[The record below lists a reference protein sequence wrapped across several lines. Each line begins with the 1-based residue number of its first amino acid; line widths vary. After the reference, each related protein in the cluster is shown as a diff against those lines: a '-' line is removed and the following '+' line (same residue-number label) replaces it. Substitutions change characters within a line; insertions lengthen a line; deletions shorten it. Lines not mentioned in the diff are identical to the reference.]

1 MPCDFMFPG
10 DTDPL
15 GWGTGGSPQPTWTEQ
30 TSNNTPNDRRFVQSA
45 GPFVLKPGA
54 VNNITVGVVYAR
66 SSGGDPFESVEVLKR
81 ADDKAQALF
90 ENCFKVLD
98 GPHAP
103 DLEIQELEN
112 ELILTLS
119 NPVNSNN
126 YKEQYQEFDPFIISS
141 DPNADKFYRFQ
152 GYQIY
157 QLASKDVSL
166 SDIRNVTK
174 ARLVAQCD
182 IKDNVADIINFEF
195 SEDLGFSVP
204 VKVVEASNEGIKHSF
219 QINTDLFAQGSKKLV
234 NFKRYLLHGYF
245 LCAQQF
251 QRL

>member
-1 MPCDFMFPG
+1 M
-10 DTDPL
+10 
-15 GWGTGGSPQPTWTEQ
+15 
-30 TSNNTPNDRRFVQSA
+30 QSA
-45 GPFVLKPGA
+45 GPFILKPGA

-126 YKEQYQEFDPFIISS
+126 YKEQYQELILLLFP
-141 DPNADKFYRFQ
+141 R
-152 GYQIY
+152 
-157 QLASKDVSL
+157 SK
-166 SDIRNVTK
+166 R
-174 ARLVAQCD
+174 R
-182 IKDNVADIINFEF
+182 
-195 SEDLGFSVP
+195 
-204 VKVVEASNEGIKHSF
+204 
-219 QINTDLFAQGSKKLV
+219 
-234 NFKRYLLHGYF
+234 
-245 LCAQQF
+245 
-251 QRL
+251 